1 MHAGSV
7 AVICQSP
14 KQTTSV
20 LNGAD
25 RAAFCGESGANHVAN
40 TVAPLCLHTHRLST
54 KRAPQTAHFSEAA
67 SSQSL
72 ANRAQAVQHNL

>member
-14 KQTTSV
+14 KQTTSA
-20 LNGAD
+20 LDGAD
-25 RAAFCGESGANHVAN
+25 RAVFCGESGANHVA
-40 TVAPLCLHTHRLST
+40 TVTPLCLHTQRHRT
-54 KRAPQTAHFSEAA
+54 KRAPQATHFSEAA